1 VKTEVEDLLEAV
13 LMAEELGDTSV
24 ERIRAARS
32 EDAQVEVSEDDI
44 TALAAQGYL
53 EHERGQVRLTPSGR
67 EIAEQVARRHR
78 LTEMLLFTWL
88 GIDLDLAS
96 EIGCRVEHGVRE
108 ELLDGVCTLL
118 GHPATCPHGRP
129 IPPGPCCREGRTT
142 VESQIVP
149 LTALKPGE
157 RGRVVYIK
165 PRDHHRLHRLSSMG
179 LNPGVIVELHQR
191 QPAFC
196 LRFEE
201 TELALDRQVA
211 EDIQVSRLPAE
222 PE

>member
-1 VKTEVEDLLEAV
+1 MKTEVEDLLEAV

>member
-1 VKTEVEDLLEAV
+1 
-13 LMAEELGDTSV
+13 MAEELGATSV

-32 EDAQVEVSEDDI
+32 EDAQIEVSPGDI
-44 TALAAQGYL
+44 ESLAADGFL
-53 EHERGQVRLTPSGR
+53 EQDGDRVRLTGKGR

-165 PRDHHRLHRLSSMG
+165 PRDHHRLHRLSSIG
-179 LNPGVIVELHQR
+179 LNPGVMVELHQR
-191 QPAFC
+191 RPAFC

-211 EDIQVSRLPAE
+211 EDIQVSRLPVDSD
-222 PE
+222 

>member
-1 VKTEVEDLLEAV
+1 MKTEVEDLLEAV
-13 LMAEELGDTSV
+13 LMAGELGDTSV

-32 EDAQVEVSEDDI
+32 EDAHVEVSESDI
-44 TALAAQGYL
+44 EELAAEGFL
-53 EHERGQVRLTPSGR
+53 ERDRDHVRLTARGR

-157 RGRVVYIK
+157 HGRVVYIK

-179 LNPGVIVELHQR
+179 LNPGVVVELHQR
-191 QPAFC
+191 RPAYC

-211 EDIQVSRLPAE
+211 EDIQVSRLPRE
-222 PE
+222 E

>member
-1 VKTEVEDLLEAV
+1 
-13 LMAEELGDTSV
+13 MAEELGDTSV

-32 EDAQVEVSEDDI
+32 EDAHVEVAAGDI
-44 TALAAQGYL
+44 EALAAEGFL
-53 EHERGQVRLTPSGR
+53 VCEGDQVRLTPNGR

-88 GIDLDLAS
+88 GIDRDLAS

-108 ELLDGVCTLL
+108 ELLDNVCTLL

-129 IPPGPCCREGRTT
+129 IPAGPCCREGRTT

-179 LNPGVIVELHQR
+179 LNPGVMVELHQR
-191 QPAFC
+191 RPAFC

-211 EDIQVSRLPAE
+211 EDIQVSRLPRE
-222 PE
+222 EG